1 MSYLMPAYMNL
12 NGRNT
17 SFHILNF
24 IKEIRLGMID
34 AFMSRLQSF
43 FADTPYE
50 LIRNNELHYQN
61 VLFIIFKLMG
71 FYTEAEYHTSQGRI
85 DMVVKTPNYIYIME
99 FKFEGSAEEALAQI
113 EANNYAVPFSTDNR
127 TLFKIGINFSR
138 KTRNIEKWIVAK
150 QQRQI
155 LPHKKG
161 CQLHRN
167 PDNWQPFCILLTTYY
182 FFNAAILSFKAAIFV
197 SASACFLRSISIT

>member
-150 QQRQI
+150 
-155 LPHKKG
+155 
-161 CQLHRN
+161 
-167 PDNWQPFCILLTTYY
+167 
-182 FFNAAILSFKAAIFV
+182 
-197 SASACFLRSISIT
+197 

>member
-1 MSYLMPAYMNL
+1 
-12 NGRNT
+12 
-17 SFHILNF
+17 
-24 IKEIRLGMID
+24 MID

-50 LIRNNELHYQN
+50 LIWNNELHYQN

-150 QQRQI
+150 
-155 LPHKKG
+155 
-161 CQLHRN
+161 
-167 PDNWQPFCILLTTYY
+167 
-182 FFNAAILSFKAAIFV
+182 
-197 SASACFLRSISIT
+197 